1 MGELLL
7 KNKESALKKVVEEE
21 NNVKIEI
28 EEINKVK
35 EIAENKKNEHSKEF
49 SKLLIQTDINM
60 FDFKIDSLKTEKKKT
75 FLRN

>member
-60 FDFKIDSLKTEKKKT
+60 FDFKIDSLKKLKKKR
-75 FLRN
+75 F

>member
-60 FDFKIDSLKTEKKKT
+60 FDFKIDSLKTEKKKR
-75 FLRN
+75 F